1 MKSWFYDESKHAGV
15 NYASIE
21 FIQQY
26 DENHSKFRNFTQE
39 AEEIIDALHLTTK
52 SIVADI
58 GCGTCAITHHIA
70 QKVKK
75 IYAIDISRS
84 MLDYARQKYNAI
96 HNIEYIHSGF
106 LGLNAHS
113 LNVDAVY
120 TKMALHHL
128 PDFWKQVALNNISSI
143 TKPGGRLLYEDV
155 IFSGDIESIEH
166 NIDQWINQFK
176 QQTGEE
182 FAKEVEIHV
191 KEEFS
196 TFDWVIENMLQKA
209 GYNINTKLN
218 QNEMIIQYICT
229 KQ

>member
-1 MKSWFYDESKHAGV
+1 MKSWFYDESKHSGV

-21 FIQQY
+21 LIQQY
-26 DENHSKFRNFTQE
+26 DENHSKFRNFAKE
-39 AEEIIDALHLTTK
+39 ADEIISDLKLTTQ

-58 GCGTCAITHHIA
+58 GCGTCAITQYIA
-70 QKVKK
+70 KKVKK
-75 IYAIDISRS
+75 IYAIDISS
-84 MLDYARQKYNAI
+84 PMLDYARQKYHTI

-106 LGLNAHS
+106 LGLHTHTFI
-113 LNVDAVY
+113 VDAVY

-128 PDFWKQVALNNISSI
+128 PDFWKQMALKNISSI

-155 IFSGDIESIEH
+155 IFSGDIETIEQ

-176 QQTGEE
+176 QQTGDE
-182 FAKEVEIHV
+182 FAREVEMHV

-196 TFDWVIENMLQKA
+196 TFDWAIEHMLHNA
-209 GYNINTKLN
+209 GYKIDARLN
-218 QNEMIIQYICT
+218 KNEMIIKYICT

>member
-1 MKSWFYDESKHAGV
+1 
-15 NYASIE
+15 
-21 FIQQY
+21 
-26 DENHSKFRNFTQE
+26 
-39 AEEIIDALHLTTK
+39 
-52 SIVADI
+52 
-58 GCGTCAITHHIA
+58 
-70 QKVKK
+70 
-75 IYAIDISRS
+75 

-106 LGLNAHS
+106 LGLNVHS

-143 TKPGGRLLYEDV
+143 TKPGGRLFYEDV
-155 IFSGDIESIEH
+155 IFSGDIEVIEH
-166 NIDQWINQFK
+166 NIDRWINQFK

-182 FAKEVEIHV
+182 FAKEVEMHV

-196 TFDWVIENMLQKA
+196 TFDWVIENMIQKA

-218 QNEMIIQYICT
+218 QNEMIIRYICT